1 MELKTTGKM
10 QMNCFRRDLQ
20 AGGMQLNVSSPETPD
35 DPRYYL
41 KSKEKKYWA
50 MLSVKQKT
58 DMLERARQ
66 QAEKSQGTIFMPE
79 KEQSL
84 GRENQSSSFSLGR
97 AKKKTKGYSKN
108 IHMGSSSAD
117 LSRHRY
123 TGSSYYGVGEYSV
136 VHGSTR
142 KGIPVSYYS
151 GESEKRNTPAQKD
164 AHITDERGF
173 YNSASNENQ
182 IRDTALGG
190 GRNSSANAVNKSS
203 GYSSEKA
210 AVQQAASKANTAMSA
225 AVTGGGQVVVKAAQ
239 KAAGMVKQSFAAAM
253 QKEDEQRKFYS
264 EEILAEDGQTAAA
277 RSVHVPEM
285 RIQKAVSAVIVTVAA
300 ILQTVFSFLL
310 PSLVILGL
318 ILSLVAGIL
327 SFIFG
332 GAASGYAR
340 ANVSP
345 ECEQYRP
352 IVRQYAEQY
361 GMLDYVELIL
371 AVMMQE
377 SGGLLPDVMQAAEGA
392 FNTRYPNVPNG
403 IPDPEYSIQCGVQ
416 ELKRALELAGCTGPA
431 DLEHIRLALQGYNYG
446 EGYITWALQHY
457 GGYSEENAAE
467 FSDMMAAKMGW
478 SAYGDKK
485 YVEHVLRYYEIVSG
499 GFGNVPA
506 GGMKIPL
513 YDQKDYSDVPFGGGS
528 ISTSG
533 CAPTSFAMVA
543 SYLTGRQVTPVDAM
557 SWCGNAYYVPGSG
570 TSWSYF
576 SAAASHFGI
585 RVVAETTDAYT
596 VMQALSEG
604 KPVISSQAP
613 GIFTSFGHFI
623 VLRGVTASGK
633 ILVNDPNDSPGKNY
647 ANREFD
653 MMSEIHGTSRN
664 YWIFDR

>member
-20 AGGMQLNVSSPETPD
+20 AGGMQLNVSDPESPD

-58 DMLERARQ
+58 NMLERARQ

-79 KEQSL
+79 KEQNF
-84 GRENQSSSFSLGR
+84 GVEKQSSSFWRGR
-97 AKKKTKGYSKN
+97 QKRKIQGYSRN
-108 IHMGSSSAD
+108 IHIGSYSAD
-117 LSRHRY
+117 LSGSRNI
-123 TGSSYYGVGEYSV
+123 GSSYYGTREYSV
-136 VHGSTR
+136 VHGNTR
-142 KGIPVSYYS
+142 NGVPISYYG
-151 GESEKRNTPAQKD
+151 GESEKRKTPAD
-164 AHITDERGF
+164 VYIMDERGF
-173 YNSASNENQ
+173 YSSASNENQ

-190 GRNSSANAVNKSS
+190 GRNSSAHAINKGA

-210 AVQQAASKANTAMSA
+210 AAQQVASKANTAMKT
-225 AVTGGGQVVVKAAQ
+225 AVTGGGQVVVKTAQ
-239 KAAGMVKQSFAAAM
+239 KTASMVKQSFAAAM
-253 QKEDEQRKFYS
+253 QKEDEQRRFYS
-264 EEILAEDGQTAAA
+264 EEILAEDGQTATA
-277 RSVHVPEM
+277 RSIHVPEM
-285 RIQKAVSAVIVTVAA
+285 KIQKAVSTVIVTVAA

-310 PSLVILGL
+310 PFLVILGL

-340 ANVSP
+340 ANVSQ

-392 FNTRYPNVPNG
+392 FNTKYPNVPNG

-416 ELKRALELAGCTGPA
+416 ELKRALELAGCTGPT

-467 FSDMMAAKMGW
+467 FSDMMAVKMGW

-506 GGMKIPL
+506 GGMEIPL

-585 RVVAETTDAYT
+585 RVVAETTDAYM
-596 VMQALSEG
+596 VMQALSDG

-647 ANREFD
+647 VNREFD
-653 MMSEIHGTSRN
+653 MMSEIHATSRN